1 MDVDISQDAATG
13 VELGILK
20 ALADESRLTIL
31 GLVARQE
38 RSVSELAALLAVKA
52 STVSHHLAK
61 LRDAR
66 LVGMRSAGTTHYYRL
81 DTTGLA
87 TLRASLRTPARIAS
101 LAAGAAGVGMDAA
114 ETKVLA
120 NFLEGERLKEIPAS
134 LKKRQVILRWLVE
147 DFEPGRDYAEKEVNA
162 IIGRRHPD
170 FATLRRELI
179 VGGLLTRAKSIYRRA

>member
-1 MDVDISQDAATG
+1 MVVETISEAAPAA
-13 VELGILK
+13 ELRILK
-20 ALADESRLTIL
+20 ALADESRLAIL
-31 GLVARQE
+31 GLVAGRE
-38 RSVSELAALLAVKA
+38 RSVSELAALLAVKP

-81 DTTGLA
+81 DTAGLA
-87 TLRASLRTPARIAS
+87 ALRASLRSPERIAT
-101 LAAGAAGVGMDAA
+101 LAADAAGVGADAA

-120 NFLEGERLKEIPAS
+120 NFLDGERLKEIPAS

-147 DFEPGRDYAEKEVNA
+147 DFEPGRDYAEKQVSE

-179 VGGLLTRAKSIYRRA
+179 VSGLLTRTQGIYRRA

>member
-1 MDVDISQDAATG
+1 MNVDATQEAAPAA
-13 VELGILK
+13 ELGILK
-20 ALADESRLTIL
+20 ALADESRLAIL
-31 GLVARQE
+31 GLVAGRE
-38 RSVSELAALLAVKA
+38 RSVSELAALLAVKP

-81 DTTGLA
+81 DTAGLA
-87 TLRASLRTPARIAS
+87 TLRASLRSPERIAT
-101 LAAGAAGVGMDAA
+101 LAADAAGVGADAA

-120 NFLEGERLKEIPAS
+120 NFLDGERLKEIPAS

-147 DFEPGRDYAEKEVNA
+147 DFEPGRDYAEKQVSE

-179 VGGLLTRAKSIYRRA
+179 VSGLLTRTQGIYRRA

>member
-1 MDVDISQDAATG
+1 MNVEITQEAAPG
-13 VELGILK
+13 AELGILK
-20 ALADESRLTIL
+20 ALADESRLAIL
-31 GLVARQE
+31 GLVAGRE
-38 RSVSELAALLAVKA
+38 RSVSELAALLAVKP

-81 DTTGLA
+81 DTAGLA
-87 TLRASLRTPARIAS
+87 TLRASLRSPERIAT
-101 LAAGAAGVGMDAA
+101 LATDAAGVGADAA

-120 NFLEGERLKEIPAS
+120 NFLDGERLKEIPAS

-147 DFEPGRDYAEKEVNA
+147 DFEPGRDYAEKQVSE

-179 VGGLLTRAKSIYRRA
+179 VSGLLTRTQGIYRRA

>member
-1 MDVDISQDAATG
+1 MNIDATDEAAPG
-13 VELGILK
+13 AELGILK

-61 LRDAR
+61 LRVAR

-87 TLRASLRTPARIAS
+87 RLRAGLRTPERIAS
-101 LAAGAAGVGMDAA
+101 LTANAAGVGAAVA

-134 LKKRQVILRWLVE
+134 LKKRQVILRWLAA
-147 DFEPGRDYAEKEVNA
+147 DFESGRDYPEKELNE

-179 VGGLLTRAKSIYRRA
+179 VNGLLTRTKGIYRRA

>member
-1 MDVDISQDAATG
+1 MVVETISEAAPAA
-13 VELGILK
+13 ELRILK
-20 ALADESRLTIL
+20 ALADESRLAIL
-31 GLVARQE
+31 GLVAGRE
-38 RSVSELAALLAVKA
+38 RSVSELAALLAVKP

-81 DTTGLA
+81 DTAGLA
-87 TLRASLRTPARIAS
+87 TLRASLRSPERIAT
-101 LAAGAAGVGMDAA
+101 LAADAAGVGADAA

-120 NFLEGERLKEIPAS
+120 NFLDGERLKEIPAS

-147 DFEPGRDYAEKEVNA
+147 DFEPGRDYAEKQVSE

-179 VGGLLTRAKSIYRRA
+179 VSGLLTRTRGIYRRA

>member
-1 MDVDISQDAATG
+1 MAVDTTNEATPG
-13 VELGILK
+13 AELGILK
-20 ALADESRLTIL
+20 ALADESRLAIL
-31 GLVARQE
+31 GLVARRE

-52 STVSHHLAK
+52 PTVSHHLAK
-61 LRDAR
+61 LKEAR

-87 TLRASLRTPARIAS
+87 TLRAGLRTPERIAALS
-101 LAAGAAGVGMDAA
+101 ASAAGVGADAA

-134 LKKRQVILRWLVE
+134 LKKRQIILRWLVE
-147 DFEPGRDYAEKEVNA
+147 DFEPGRDYAEKQVNE

-179 VGGLLTRAKSIYRRA
+179 VGGLLTRTSGIYRRA

>member
-1 MDVDISQDAATG
+1 MNVEITQEAAPG
-13 VELGILK
+13 AELGILK
-20 ALADESRLTIL
+20 ALADESRLAIL
-31 GLVARQE
+31 GLVAGRE
-38 RSVSELAALLAVKA
+38 RSVSELAALLAVKP

-81 DTTGLA
+81 DTAGLA
-87 TLRASLRTPARIAS
+87 TLRASLRSPERIAT
-101 LAAGAAGVGMDAA
+101 LAADAAGVGADAA

-120 NFLEGERLKEIPAS
+120 NFLDGERLKEIPAS

-147 DFEPGRDYAEKEVNA
+147 DFEPGRDYAEKQVSE

-179 VGGLLTRAKSIYRRA
+179 VSGLLTRTQGIYRRA